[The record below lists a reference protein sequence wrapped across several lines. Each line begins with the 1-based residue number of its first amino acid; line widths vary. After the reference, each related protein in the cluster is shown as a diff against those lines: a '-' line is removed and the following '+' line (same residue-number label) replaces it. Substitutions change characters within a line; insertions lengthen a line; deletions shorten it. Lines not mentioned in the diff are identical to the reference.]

1 MRFEIDQYSP
11 VVLTLAPCP
20 IVDAENPRASDLYAG
35 SYFQSP
41 QNGIGAGCHTEPI
54 GETSTCLTAQ
64 HVADH
69 SDRLGQST
77 GLSTVLRS
85 NRRQRLY
92 EGNAR
97 AAGDVEV
104 RDLHAP
110 ASIGVFA
117 RDQAGE
123 RRFRGHRPSAKRWL

>member
-20 IVDAENPRASDLYAG
+20 IVDAENPRASDLYGG
-35 SYFQSP
+35 SYFQPP
-41 QNGIGAGCHTEPI
+41 QNGIGASCHTEPI
-54 GETSTCLTAQ
+54 GKTSTCLTAQ

-85 NRRQRLY
+85 NRRQRLN
-92 EGNAR
+92 EGNAG
-97 AAGDVEV
+97 AVVG
-104 RDLHAP
+104 
-110 ASIGVFA
+110 
-117 RDQAGE
+117 
-123 RRFRGHRPSAKRWL
+123 SATKSANLQTEFGG

>member
-20 IVDAENPRASDLYAG
+20 IFDAENPRASNLYG
-35 SYFQSP
+35 GPYFQSP
-41 QNGIGAGCHTEPI
+41 ENGIGAGCHTEPI
-54 GETSTCLTAQ
+54 GAASTCLTAQ
-64 HVADH
+64 HVADP

-97 AAGDVEV
+97 AAVG
-104 RDLHAP
+104 
-110 ASIGVFA
+110 
-117 RDQAGE
+117 
-123 RRFRGHRPSAKRWL
+123 SATKSANLQTEFDG